1 MLEFLQHL
9 DTTILLFINGHHS
22 PFFDAFMLGVS
33 GKLSWA
39 PLYAL
44 LIYWIFKE
52 KKGYGFLTL
61 VFIALTITAADQL
74 SVHAFKNV
82 FMRLRPCW
90 NPLVKESLHMVKYC
104 GGQYGFVSSHA
115 TNSFAILVFVN
126 SFFKSSRPYVK
137 WIMWIWALLI
147 IYSRVYLGVHYP
159 GDVLGGAL
167 LGAFLGAVVFWLY
180 RTTENY
186 LQNRKKPVPEGE

>member
-1 MLEFLQHL
+1 
-9 DTTILLFINGHHS
+9 
-22 PFFDAFMLGVS
+22 
-33 GKLSWA
+33 
-39 PLYAL
+39 
-44 LIYWIFKE
+44 
-52 KKGYGFLTL
+52 
-61 VFIALTITAADQL
+61 
-74 SVHAFKNV
+74 
-82 FMRLRPCW
+82 MRLRPCW

-137 WIMWIWALLI
+137 WIMWTWALLI

-180 RTTENY
+180 RITENY
-186 LQNRKKPVPEGE
+186 FQNRKKPVPEGE